1 VEINNYVVEGL
12 VDTSASMF
20 VMAADVVKELGIMHM
35 VTRSETYKIA
45 SRVITHTLGRI
56 NDVPIKV
63 GSVQC
68 TMTSMVMDTNNYD
81 VLLGLDFLR
90 KIGAIVDVEWGLIQ
104 VRHGL
109 GVYVKVLPLTMVNML
124 QRMMR
129 DVAVI

>member
-1 VEINNYVVEGL
+1 MEINNYVVEGL

>member
-1 VEINNYVVEGL
+1 VEINNYVIEGL

-129 DVAVI
+129 DVAAI

>member
-1 VEINNYVVEGL
+1 MEINNYVIEGL

-129 DVAVI
+129 DVAAI